1 MRQTAAL
8 NVAQFKSQHLF
19 NHKVKKPLI
28 YSFRFPHHG
37 AQASYHHLVDYL
49 PKSCEIIDFSN
60 APGAFWNRPRLNRL
74 WFRFNELRVFTRF
87 VSRNVGCVH
96 YLYPENSLCNATKW
110 DHGKPL
116 LLTWH
121 LPISYING
129 LPEHFARQKRKAL
142 QEAAAVVFLSSRSR
156 DEHSAAV
163 EIKNS
168 RVIRHGIDTDY
179 FKFNKTV
186 PRNRPL
192 NIVTVGSV
200 LRDHCFWA
208 ETVSLL
214 LKTDMNVNFQVICNK
229 QNIALYKRWLPE
241 TCKRVSFLNN
251 LSETQLLFFYAEADI
266 AFLPLIDATAN
277 NFLLESMASGVPC
290 VLTDLP
296 ATREY
301 AGDTALYVNN
311 RDVADAAKKLSHLA
325 ESFIARRDM
334 ALAARRRAE
343 NELSWPII
351 ARQHCDLYSRFC

>member
-1 MRQTAAL
+1 
-8 NVAQFKSQHLF
+8 
-19 NHKVKKPLI
+19 
-28 YSFRFPHHG
+28 
-37 AQASYHHLVDYL
+37 
-49 PKSCEIIDFSN
+49 
-60 APGAFWNRPRLNRL
+60 
-74 WFRFNELRVFTRF
+74 
-87 VSRNVGCVH
+87 
-96 YLYPENSLCNATKW
+96 
-110 DHGKPL
+110 
-116 LLTWH
+116 
-121 LPISYING
+121 
-129 LPEHFARQKRKAL
+129 
-142 QEAAAVVFLSSRSR
+142 
-156 DEHSAAV
+156 
-163 EIKNS
+163 
-168 RVIRHGIDTDY
+168 
-179 FKFNKTV
+179 
-186 PRNRPL
+186 
-192 NIVTVGSV
+192 
-200 LRDHCFWA
+200 
-208 ETVSLL
+208 
-214 LKTDMNVNFQVICNK
+214 MNVNFQVICNK